1 MRKDQRLSRI
11 LHILVHME
19 AHQEPVTSRQIS
31 EMLST
36 NPVVVRQLMGK
47 LRECGY
53 VRATQGR
60 SGGWTLARALM
71 DITFLEI
78 YQIFG
83 DTSLFTIGLTDEHSD
98 CLIEKSINA
107 ELETA
112 MGDAS
117 ALLLARFGEL
127 TLDRLR
133 GPAAS

>member
-19 AHQEPVTSRQIS
+19 AHKEPVTSRQIS
-31 EMLST
+31 EMLTT
-36 NPVVVRQLMGK
+36 NPVVVRQLMGR

-53 VRATQGR
+53 VRTTQGR
-60 SGGWTLARALM
+60 SGGWTLHRALK

-83 DTSLFTIGLTDEHSD
+83 ETSLFTIGLTDEHSD

-112 MGDAS
+112 MDEAG
-117 ALLLARFGEL
+117 ALLLARFNVL
-127 TLDRLR
+127 TLDRLKR
-133 GPAAS
+133 GFPA